1 MISGQQN
8 QNIFLQI
15 LQYETLSASSSNH
28 EKSASYFTWTEQSIV
43 SFSSNYMSF
52 SARVLHLLT
61 FLGCSLWPE
70 PFPVFFFLLLNI
82 CPLYR
87 LQPDFIICSRMLCPV
102 CLRKAMDKQG
112 NVTFGTPIKTCYT
125 VPVIAK

>member
-1 MISGQQN
+1 MTGEKLSIYSSDFWSAKSKY
-8 QNIFLQI
+8 FLQI

-70 PFPVFFFLLLNI
+70 PFPVTDVR
-82 CPLYR
+82 PY
-87 LQPDFIICSRMLCPV
+87 
-102 CLRKAMDKQG
+102 LRKATDKQG
-112 NVTFGTPIKTCYT
+112 NVTFGTSINVTRSRLSLSKCSTIII
-125 VPVIAK
+125 VIGS